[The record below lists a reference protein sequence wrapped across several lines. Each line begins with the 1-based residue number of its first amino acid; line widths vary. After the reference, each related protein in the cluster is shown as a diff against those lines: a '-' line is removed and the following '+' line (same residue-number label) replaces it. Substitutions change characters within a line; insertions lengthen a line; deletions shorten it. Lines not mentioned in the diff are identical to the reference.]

1 LQGAPIAG
9 LATAS
14 GKMWIVVVFGIEI
27 KRDTYNLCS
36 RVDISFDFFTL
47 ATRNLVVKKL
57 LHHHYRAGA
66 RHCP

>member
-1 LQGAPIAG
+1 
-9 LATAS
+9 
-14 GKMWIVVVFGIEI
+14 MWIVVVFGIEI